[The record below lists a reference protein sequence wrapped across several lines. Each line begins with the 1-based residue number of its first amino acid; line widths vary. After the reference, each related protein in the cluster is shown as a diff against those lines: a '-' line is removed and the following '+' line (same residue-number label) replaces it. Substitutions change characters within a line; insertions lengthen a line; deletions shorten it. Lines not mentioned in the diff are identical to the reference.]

1 MKILV
6 TLKRVPDPEQ
16 KVKFKGSELDL
27 SQASWV
33 LNTFDE
39 YAVETALRLNEN
51 AGSGEKNTLSI
62 SYDASLNEYRLV
74 DTTAPVSGGPGC
86 GAIDDEIDCG
96 AAGVTAI
103 VIYLRLQARREKV

>member
-51 AGSGEKNTLSI
+51 
-62 SYDASLNEYRLV
+62 
-74 DTTAPVSGGPGC
+74 VS
-86 GAIDDEIDCG
+86 
-96 AAGVTAI
+96 
-103 VIYLRLQARREKV
+103 